1 VRHLGVPSR
10 RCRDSLLDSFYRGV
24 LVVSNRNI
32 VRRVA
37 MSALLCL
44 ATVSGA
50 PARAQ
55 SADISETPLLGSP
68 QKFEPTEESLAKHR
82 VPSWYM
88 NAKLGIFIH
97 WGLYSVPGYAPRE
110 AREFRIEEIGAQ
122 QKRVNPYA
130 EWYYNTLRV
139 PNSPTAQFHRNAYGA
154 KYDYYDFAHV
164 FNDDTRLWNPAA
176 WAELFKETGARY
188 VVLTT
193 KHHDGFTLW
202 PSSIT
207 NPHLRSDQSHSAR
220 DLVGDLT
227 EAVRQSGMKMGF
239 YYSGLY
245 DWSFGSGPFIADD
258 NNAIAIEEQGPQ
270 YPSYADAHWRE
281 LIVKYRPDI
290 LWNDIGYSPK
300 GKALEIASEFY
311 NSNPDGVINDRW
323 KPFKFHDFTTPEYAK
338 LDFISTEKWEECRGL
353 GKSFGLN
360 RIEGPE
366 ETISAGALVA
376 LLVDIVAKN
385 GNLLLDVG
393 PEPDGTIPPIQ
404 VDRLHKL
411 GAWLKQNGEA
421 IFDTRPWI
429 RATGRTADGID
440 VRFTAKD
447 NVIYA
452 IVLGRPKGNSVTLL
466 DVSASGHS
474 RATMLG
480 SDAGLTALAQGN
492 NLRISMPPELPGDYA
507 WVIRLN

>member
-1 VRHLGVPSR
+1 
-10 RCRDSLLDSFYRGV
+10 
-24 LVVSNRNI
+24 
-32 VRRVA
+32 
-37 MSALLCL
+37 MSAFLSLI
-44 ATVSGA
+44 TVSGA

-55 SADISETPLLGSP
+55 STGTTETTLLAPP
-68 QKFEPTEESLAKHR
+68 QKFEPTEQSLAKHR

-97 WGLYSVPGYAPRE
+97 WGIYSVPGYAPRE
-110 AREFRIEEIGAQ
+110 AREFRVEEIGAE

-130 EWYYNTLRV
+130 EWYYNTLRI

-154 KYDYYDFAHV
+154 GFNYYDFAHV
-164 FNDDTRLWNPAA
+164 FNADTRLWDPTV
-176 WAELFKETGARY
+176 WADLFKETGARY

-202 PSSIT
+202 PSVVK
-207 NPHLRSDQSHSAR
+207 NPHLNADQSHSTR
-220 DLVGDLT
+220 DLVADLAR
-227 EAVRQSGMKMGF
+227 AVRQDGMKMGV

-245 DWSFGSGPFIADD
+245 DWSFGSGPFMGDD
-258 NNAIAIEEQGPQ
+258 NVTVALKEQGAE
-270 YPSYADAHWRE
+270 YPAYADAQLRE
-281 LIVKYRPDI
+281 LIARYKPDI
-290 LWNDIGYSPK
+290 LWNDIGYSPD

-311 NSNPDGVINDRW
+311 NLIPNGVINDRW
-323 KPFKFHDFTTPEYAK
+323 KPFHFHDFTTPEYAK
-338 LDFISTEKWEECRGL
+338 PDSISAEKWEECRGL

-366 ETISAGALVA
+366 ETISAAALVT

-404 VDRLHKL
+404 VERLRQL

-421 IFDTRPWI
+421 IFDTRPWM
-429 RATGRTADGID
+429 RATGKTADGID
-440 VRFTAKD
+440 VRFTARD
-447 NVIYA
+447 NAIYA
-452 IVLGRPKGNSVTLL
+452 ILLGRPKGNSVTLL
-466 DVSASGHS
+466 DVGAPGHG
-474 RATMLG
+474 RATLLG
-480 SDAGLTALAQGN
+480 SDAGLATLARGN
-492 NLRISMPPELPGDYA
+492 NLRVNLPAELPGDFA

>member
-1 VRHLGVPSR
+1 
-10 RCRDSLLDSFYRGV
+10 
-24 LVVSNRNI
+24 
-32 VRRVA
+32 
-37 MSALLCL
+37 MSALLSL
-44 ATVSGA
+44 GIVSGA
-50 PARAQ
+50 LAREQLAGT
-55 SADISETPLLGSP
+55 SEMPVPGSP

-97 WGLYSVPGYAPRE
+97 WGIYSVPGYAPRE
-110 AREFRIEEIGAQ
+110 AREFRVEEIGAE

-139 PNSPTAQFHRNAYGA
+139 PNSPTSLFHRNAYGA
-154 KYDYYDFAHV
+154 EFNYYDFAHV
-164 FNDDTRLWNPAA
+164 FNADTRFWNPTA
-176 WAELFKETGARY
+176 WADLFKETGARY

-202 PSSIT
+202 PSAIK
-207 NPHLRSDQSHSAR
+207 NPHLRPDQSHSTR
-220 DLVGDLT
+220 DLVGDLAK
-227 EAVRQSGMKMGF
+227 AVRRDGMKMGV

-258 NNAIAIEEQGPQ
+258 NATVALKEQGRE
-270 YPSYADAHWRE
+270 YPAYADAQLHE
-281 LIVKYRPDI
+281 LVVKYKPDI
-290 LWNDIGYSPK
+290 LWNDIGYSPD
-300 GKALEIASEFY
+300 GNALKIASEFY
-311 NSNPDGVINDRW
+311 NLTPDGVINDRW
-323 KPFKFHDFTTPEYAK
+323 KPFIFHDFTTPEYAK
-338 LDFISTEKWEECRGL
+338 PDSISTEKWEECRGL

-360 RIEGPE
+360 RFEGPD
-366 ETISAGALVA
+366 ETIAAGALVA

-411 GAWLKQNGEA
+411 GAWLKQNGDA
-421 IFDTRPWI
+421 IFDTKPWI
-429 RATGRTADGID
+429 RATGKTADGID

-447 NVIYA
+447 NAIYA
-452 IVLGRPKGNSVTLL
+452 VLLDRPKGSSVTLL
-466 DVSASGHS
+466 DVDASPHT

-480 SDAGLTALAQGN
+480 SGTDLPIRAQGN
-492 NLRISMPPELPGDYA
+492 NLLVKLPAELPGDYA
-507 WVIRLN
+507 WVIRLD